1 MTLSDFFSSQLFGI
15 ILGALLTGGFTG
27 FLEWLQSKRSRG
39 IYIKQKRE
47 ELYMAVCQVLM
58 EHEKY
63 RRSHEWP
70 KKCKTM
76 FNELQGKMLIY
87 SSKKIYDEYYKL
99 DEEICNCYDT
109 ICSQRKIAAKSNEI
123 ADKIVKLATK
133 MRKELGIKDKLQ

>member
-1 MTLSDFFSSQLFGI
+1 MTWSVFFSSQLFGI

-27 FLEWLQSKRSRG
+27 CWEWLQSERSRE

-47 ELYMAVCQVLM
+47 ELYIAVCQVLM

-70 KKCKTM
+70 QRCKTM

-99 DEEICNCYDT
+99 DTEIWNCYDKMKD
-109 ICSQRKIAAKSNEI
+109 QRKIEEKSNEI